1 MCKPVMKNIVLAF
14 VLLFALSLQPPLR
27 ATDAPAE
34 PVVDT
39 SGKKLQVDQSYYIVP
54 AMRTFTRCGKLECLN
69 AEGLSLANIG
79 ETCPLDV
86 VVVQR
91 SFGLPLSFSPFDT
104 NEGVVLESTDLN
116 IVFSTDRTSCDEYSL
131 VWKLDHF
138 GGSKGEWVVTT
149 GGSKGNPGRR
159 TIRNWFKI
167 DKCDGA
173 YKIVYCP
180 SVCLSSKHL
189 CKDVG
194 VFVDENGNRRL
205 ALSDVPFKVKFQLAK
220 SN

>member
-1 MCKPVMKNIVLAF
+1 MKNIVLAF
-14 VLLFALSLQPPLR
+14 VLLFVLSSQPLLR
-27 ATDAPAE
+27 ATDAAAE

-39 SGKKLQVDQSYYIVP
+39 SGKQVQVGQSYYIIP
-54 AMRTFTRCGKLECLN
+54 AMRTFTRCGKFECLN

-79 ETCPLDV
+79 ESCPLDV

-91 SFGLPLSFSPFDT
+91 SFGLPLSFSPVNT

-116 IVFSTDRTSCDEYSL
+116 IMFSTDPSSCDEYSP
-131 VWKLDHF
+131 VWKLDHS
-138 GGSKGEWVVTT
+138 GGSKGEWFVTT
-149 GGSKGNPGRR
+149 GGCVGKPGWK

-167 DKCDGA
+167 EKCDAA

-180 SVCLSSKHL
+180 TVCLSSKHL

-194 VFVDENGNRRL
+194 VFVDENGYRRL